1 MRNFTS
7 ATVEG
12 NVTHDP
18 ILRQTKT
25 GKSVCN
31 FSVAVNHYSAPDTE
45 PKVSFMEIETWEKV
59 ADMCAEHV
67 TKGKRLMVIGTLK
80 QDRWEGKDGKM
91 QSRIKLVGNE
101 IRFLNIPRKDEAKE
115 ETVVAE

>member
-12 NVTHDP
+12 HVTHDP
-18 ILRQTKT
+18 VLRKTKT

-31 FSVAVNHYSAPDTE
+31 FSVAVNHYSSPDAE
-45 PKVSFMEIETWEKV
+45 PRVSFMDVETWEKV

-67 TKGKRLMVIGTLK
+67 AKGRRLMVIGTLK

-101 IRFLNIPRKDEAKE
+101 IRFLNAPKKQEAAP
-115 ETVVAE
+115 AE